1 MRQKL
6 HELVTSEP
14 EEVKYRPLTDK
25 QAQIASLKAAG
36 KPQKD
41 IAKELSITP
50 SAVSQAL
57 DAVRKKGYTVTSPDM
72 QRLAKKTLKAHMKG
86 VAVGEVTPSAASAI
100 KAAEMVLDRSEPKI
114 KNSVNLNLDAKV
126 KETFDLSAFA
136 MRRD

>member
-41 IAKELSITP
+41 IAKELGITP

-86 VAVGEVTPSAASAI
+86 VTVGEVTPSAASAI
-100 KAAEMVLDRSEPKI
+100 KAAEMVLDRSEPKVR
-114 KNSVNLNLDAKV
+114 NSVNLNLDAKV